1 MDSYSSQISDDDLA
15 SSIEEN
21 GILSSAE
28 AGKEDGLLEPGIVL
42 EQDNEEKFSIDDFES
57 IPSSESP
64 SDQTESPQPLSVED
78 LGDGTAPPLPQA
90 SPVEAEVGSASNT
103 VPDGEV
109 AEFRKT
115 LSDLSRQLEIDRLTF
130 LHKRLREGGK
140 SVPDLARIASDIRG
154 ETPIHPIGDSD
165 IYSKRPF
172 SRLQGWIV
180 GLSFG
185 IGRRAK
191 RFKS

>member
-28 AGKEDGLLEPGIVL
+28 TGKEDGLLEPGMVL

-57 IPSSESP
+57 ISSSKSP
-64 SDQTESPQPLSVED
+64 SDQSEPPKPLTVED
-78 LGDGTAPPLPQA
+78 LGDGTAPSLPQT
-90 SPVEAEVGSASNT
+90 SPVDADVASGSNT

-130 LHKRLREGGK
+130 LHNRLREGGK
-140 SVPDLARIASDIRG
+140 PVPDLAMIASDIRG
-154 ETPIHPIGDSD
+154 ETPIHPIGDRD